1 MIPHPEL
8 MKFALCNEIFRD
20 LHLEDAFQ
28 KIADI
33 GYEGVEVAPF
43 TLQPNPR
50 ELTERD
56 ADRCLKTAEAVG
68 LEVVGLHWLMAET
81 EGLHLTHTDPSI
93 LEATKSYLIHLGKL
107 TARMNGSIL
116 VLGSPQQRN
125 LLPGVSYEEAFE
137 RAVALMKEV
146 CQEIEEDGVAF
157 AIEPLAKVE
166 TDFLSSC
173 EQGRDFVRAV
183 NHPACGLHLDVK
195 AMTAEPHGVCHSI
208 QEYHADCIHFH
219 ANDSNLR
226 GPGQG
231 ETDFNQVAHTLKQ
244 IGYNKWVSVE
254 AFDYF
259 PSAEECA
266 RISLKNLHS
275 VFGQ

>member
-1 MIPHPEL
+1 
-8 MKFALCNEIFRD
+8 MKFALCNEIFRN
-20 LHLEDAFQ
+20 LPLEDAFQ

-50 ELTERD
+50 ELAERD
-56 ADRCLKTAEAVG
+56 ADRCLKAAESAG

-81 EGLHLTHTDPSI
+81 KGLHLTHTDPSI
-93 LEATKSYLIHLGKL
+93 LDATKDYLIQLGKL

-137 RAVALMKEV
+137 RAVSLMKEV
-146 CQEIEEDGVAF
+146 CREIEADGVAF

-183 NHPACGLHLDVK
+183 DHPACALHLDVK
-195 AMTAEPHGVCHSI
+195 AMTAEPNGVCPAI
-208 QEYHADCIHFH
+208 QEFHEQCIHFH

-231 ETDFNQVAHTLKQ
+231 NTNFAEVANTLKSVKYEGW
-244 IGYNKWVSVE
+244 ISVE

-259 PSAEECA
+259 PDEEGCA
-266 RISLKNLHS
+266 KISLENLRNS
-275 VFGQ
+275 FS

>member
-1 MIPHPEL
+1 
-8 MKFALCNEIFRD
+8 MKFALCNEIFRN
-20 LHLEDAFQ
+20 LPLENAFH

-33 GYEGVEVAPF
+33 GYEGVEIAPF
-43 TLQPNPR
+43 TLQANPR
-50 ELTERD
+50 DLSESD
-56 ADRCLKTAEAVG
+56 ADRCRTAAEKAG

-81 EGLHLTHTDPSI
+81 KGLHLTQSDPAI
-93 LEATKSYLIHLGKL
+93 LALTKEYLIKLGQL

-125 LLPGVSYEEAFE
+125 LQPDTTYEQAFE
-137 RAVALMKEV
+137 RAVKLMKAV
-146 CQEIEEDGVAF
+146 CREIEDLGVAF

-173 EQGRDFVRAV
+173 AEGRDFVRAV
-183 NHPACGLHLDVK
+183 DHPACGLHLDVK
-195 AMTAEPHGVCHSI
+195 AMTAEPNGVCPAIREFH
-208 QEYHADCIHFH
+208 EHCIHFH

-231 ETDFNQVAHTLKQ
+231 DTNFTEVANALKEVK
-244 IGYNKWVSVE
+244 YEKWVSVE

-259 PSAEECA
+259 PDEEGCA
-266 RISLKNLHS
+266 RISLENLRNS
-275 VFGQ
+275 FS

>member
-1 MIPHPEL
+1 
-8 MKFALCNEIFRD
+8 MKFALCNEIFRN
-20 LHLEDAFQ
+20 LPLEDAFH

-33 GYEGVEVAPF
+33 GYEGVEIAPF
-43 TLQPNPR
+43 TLQANPR
-50 ELTERD
+50 DLTEPD
-56 ADRCLKTAEAVG
+56 ADRCRTAAERAG

-81 EGLHLTHTDPSI
+81 EGLHLTHSDPAI
-93 LEATKSYLIHLGKL
+93 LEITKEYLIKLGQL

-125 LLPGVSYEEAFE
+125 LLPGTTYEQAFE
-137 RAVALMKEV
+137 RAVKLMKEV
-146 CQEIEEDGVAF
+146 CQQIEDLGVAF

-173 EQGRDFVRAV
+173 AQGSDFVKAV

-195 AMTAEPHGVCHSI
+195 AMTAEPNGVCPAI
-208 QEYHADCIHFH
+208 QEFHEDCIHFH

-231 ETDFNQVAHTLKQ
+231 DTNFIDVANALKEVN
-244 IGYNKWVSVE
+244 YNRWVSVE

-259 PSAEECA
+259 PDEGACA
-266 RISLKNLHS
+266 RISLENLRNS
-275 VFGQ
+275 FS